1 MDSNWLI
8 ESAKESHKQ
17 KESYLNIIVGITNI
31 EDANYAAI
39 ATRFHMSWCNL
50 QMSQIILLL
59 VELVRFLSIATRV
72 VLDYDYFSEVI

>member
-39 ATRFHMSWCNL
+39 ATRFHMS
-50 QMSQIILLL
+50 
-59 VELVRFLSIATRV
+59 
-72 VLDYDYFSEVI
+72 